1 MFFIFVCFQVQGGLR
16 LPLTGLAP
24 PRVLMCSASMG
35 AEGSVT
41 LQLREAV
48 QAPGTEANGTLQNV
62 RNVANGLDAALTIGY
77 PDPEILAE
85 MLGTLQA
92 AGADTTF
99 DIIDNSEH
107 QMLKVNG
114 ITSAAIPIA
123 KSETG

>member
-1 MFFIFVCFQVQGGLR
+1 
-16 LPLTGLAP
+16 
-24 PRVLMCSASMG
+24 MG

-48 QAPGTEANGTLQNV
+48 QAPSTEQNGTLNNV
-62 RNVANGLDAALTIGY
+62 RNVNGLDAALTIGY
-77 PDPEILAE
+77 SDREMLAD

-99 DIIDNSEH
+99 DIIDNSDH
-107 QMLKVNG
+107 QHAMLKVNG
-114 ITSAAIPIA
+114 ITSAAIPIT